1 MERDGGWARWPR
13 GRGGAPG
20 FSWRVAAVVA
30 VAAAIAGFVVALI
43 LTR

>member
-1 MERDGGWARWPR
+1 MERDDGWTGGPR
-13 GRGGAPG
+13 GHGGAPG

-30 VAAAIAGFVVALI
+30 VAAAVAGFVVALF

>member
-1 MERDGGWARWPR
+1 MERDGGWARGPR
-13 GRGGAPG
+13 GHGGAPG

-30 VAAAIAGFVVALI
+30 VAAALAGFVIALI

>member
-1 MERDGGWARWPR
+1 MERDGGRTRGSR

-20 FSWRVAAVVA
+20 FSWRVAAAVA
-30 VAAAIAGFVVALI
+30 VAAAIAGFVIALI

>member
-1 MERDGGWARWPR
+1 MPRDSGWTRRTR
-13 GRGGAPG
+13 GHGGAPG

-30 VAAAIAGFVVALI
+30 VAAALAGFVIALL